1 MKPQTSG
8 ASPGS
13 RLGFAQLPGSKQPQ
27 PVGFNCC
34 GCRTLC
40 SGTQSGKLAFAPLV
54 LSADKH
60 ERGSSVSKGQRVWM
74 GVAGN
79 LPGEFWRRWV
89 CTRAKRVPGA
99 TPLTSVPHA
108 LFSIGSSFV
117 FSPELIQPG
126 IWFVLL
132 LLQLLAGLAASIIPS
147 VPGKPT
153 REPVSR
159 AL

>member
-13 RLGFAQLPGSKQPQ
+13 RLGLTQLPGSKQPK
-27 PVGFNCC
+27 PVGFNCY
-34 GCRTLC
+34 RRHTLC
-40 SGTQSGKLAFAPLV
+40 SGTQSGKQI
-54 LSADKH
+54 DKQTR
-60 ERGSSVSKGQRVWM
+60 ERSSVSKGQRVWM

-79 LPGEFWRRWV
+79 LQGEFWWSWV
-89 CTRAKRVPGA
+89 CTGAKRIPGA
-99 TPLTSVPHA
+99 TLLTSAPRA
-108 LFSIGSSFV
+108 SFSAGSSFV
-117 FSPELIQPG
+117 FPPELIRPG
-126 IWFVLL
+126 IWLL
-132 LLQLLAGLAASIIPS
+132 LLLPQLFAGLAPSIIPS